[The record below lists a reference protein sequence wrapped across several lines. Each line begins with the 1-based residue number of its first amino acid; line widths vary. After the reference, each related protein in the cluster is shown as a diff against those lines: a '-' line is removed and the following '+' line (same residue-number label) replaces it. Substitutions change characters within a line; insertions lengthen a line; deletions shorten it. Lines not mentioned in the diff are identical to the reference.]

1 MYAFNDETLK
11 YLLNKIKDQLDKKQS
26 KQQYLMKVSPDEEG
40 ALIIGTDVID
50 EELVNASGLS
60 NGTTVLVKEM
70 IMTEINFTLEEK
82 QALSSSSSASSQ
94 QNLLEERLAGNTFSL
109 MTIDDFNFEKAV
121 NGLESDILYI
131 VSNDINSERSIIV
144 TIDDYIKERTELKEF
159 DDTKVN
165 KVEGKQLS
173 QIDFTDERKS
183 ILDDINTDALLFAES
198 IIDDL
203 SSDSSSSALSANQG
217 RLLKDEYLGGYGLEY
232 VEPEEHVYGLSESQL
247 KMLGETYSNSF
258 TITDDKFASKKEIY
272 DARKNSEGKSF
283 DTLYNRINDL
293 ESHLRSAAINADY
306 MEHIADYYGVQFDFE
321 EQEYT
326 RLGKAVGAN
335 FNTVYPWAGMK
346 RCNVLNG
353 EVIAYEGNDTYK
365 EDGSNGD
372 VMVEI
377 PKFWYKVIPV
387 RTEPASSGEGL
398 QLLEAKWMISN
409 KAIKNFKV
417 HPAFIRNGIEVD
429 HIYVGAFEACIYDT
443 SASAYLTMDE
453 QMMNVNEDTLVSR
466 VGVKPCSGSLQTLTL
481 NNSRTMAQRK
491 GAGYGLVD
499 FTVSCALQLLF
510 LVEHASFD
518 SQTCIGQGI
527 VNLQGEGNISLNT
540 GSEQAVVYRG
550 IENLWG
556 NIWTYVDGI
565 DVEVTTSDVY
575 VHWSNDDYL
584 FTTHNPLNKT
594 SFKLPM
600 SGGYVDRF
608 GYDEKNDFVF
618 LPTRATGS
626 SSIAPHD
633 SCYINLDNPG
643 YLGACL
649 GGCWI
654 DPQQSGLWY
663 WFLHVKKDTRRSGSS
678 GARIQFYK

>member
-60 NGTTVLVKEM
+60 NGTAVIIKEM

-144 TIDDYIKERTELKEF
+144 AIDDYIKERAELKEF
-159 DDTKVN
+159 DDTKVS

-203 SSDSSSSALSANQG
+203 SNDSSSNVLSANQG

-293 ESHLRSAAINADY
+293 ESRLRSAAINADY

-335 FNTVYPWAGMK
+335 FNTAYPWAGMK

-377 PKFWYKVIPV
+377 PKFWYKVVPV

-398 QLLEAKWMISN
+398 QLVEAKWMISN

-443 SASAYLTMDE
+443 SAGTYLTMDE
-453 QMMNVNEDTLVSR
+453 QIMNVDEDTLASII
-466 VGVKPCSGSLQTLTL
+466 GVKPCSGATQTLTL
-481 NNSRTMAQRK
+481 DNCRTMAQRK
-491 GAGYGLVD
+491 GTGYGLID
-499 FTVSCALQLLF
+499 FTVFSALQLL
-510 LVEHASFD
+510 LLIECASFD
-518 SQTCIGQGI
+518 SQSCIGTGI
-527 VNLQGEGNISLNT
+527 SNLNTVQTNNSFNT
-540 GSEQAVVYRG
+540 GSERAITYRG

-556 NIWTYVDGI
+556 NIWTFVDNI
-565 DVEVTTSDVY
+565 KINFTTKYIYSF
-575 VHWSNDDYL
+575 DDYL
-584 FTTHNPLNKT
+584 NGDEKI
-594 SFKLPM
+594 SFKIAN
-600 SGGYVDRF
+600 SQGYIDRF
-608 GYDEKNDFVF
+608 GYDEKKDFIF
-618 LPTRATGS
+618 FPSRATGS
-626 SSIAPHD
+626 SVIACNDMYYYLANGETNYCAGGHYGDATNSI
-633 SCYINLDNPG
+633 
-643 YLGACL
+643 
-649 GGCWI
+649 
-654 DPQQSGLWY
+654 GLWSIGRV
-663 WFLHVKKDTRRSGSS
+663 LLNERTHIV